1 MDLVEIIPPGVFT
14 TSGGVL
20 DRIKRGGIGGGL
32 SRRKSQSG
40 GLSSAMSSSIFL
52 SRM

>member
-1 MDLVEIIPPGVFT
+1 MFPMNSVVQT
-14 TSGGVL
+14 TGGRNL
-20 DRIKRGGIGGGL
+20 DSIKRSGIGGGL
-32 SRRKSQSG
+32 SRHVAQSG